1 MIVRGIPE
9 ARSLKKIQF
18 LPLASESMGVRSMCV
33 FIKTPDVSILVDPGV
48 SMSRR
53 WGLLPHPQ
61 EYRLLM
67 ECRERIKQFADE
79 SEVIAVSHYHFDHC
93 TPSFTDYV
101 WNFSSLDVA
110 KQIFQDKVVLAK
122 DARSHINAGQRRR
135 GWLFKKMLGA
145 FIKDTKVA
153 DGNVFTFG
161 KTTIDFSNPVF
172 HGEENTPMGW
182 VLMMQ
187 VDFDGVRVMHTSD
200 VQGPMLDKTLDL
212 ILSANPNLVHV
223 GGPPLYLADFRV
235 DRRLIE
241 KGITNLKKL
250 AAEIP
255 TVIVDHHLLRDEA
268 WRRFSKDVFKAAQ
281 MRGNRVV
288 TAAEFLG
295 QDDRLLESKRRQLY
309 EEEPPSAEFLKWTK
323 LSREKRRTVRPPL

>member
-1 MIVRGIPE
+1 MIVRRVPE

-33 FIKTPDVSILVDPGV
+33 FIKTPDVKVLVDPGV

-67 ECRERIKQFADE
+67 ECRERIAQFADQ
-79 SEVIAVSHYHFDHC
+79 SEVIAISHYHFDHC

-101 WNFSSLDVA
+101 WTFSSLDVA

-122 DARSHINAGQRRR
+122 DARSHINASQRRR
-135 GWLFKKMLGA
+135 GWLFKKTLGA
-145 FIKDTKVA
+145 FVKDIQVA

-161 KTTIDFSNPVF
+161 KTTIDFTNPVF

-182 VLMMQ
+182 VLMTR
-187 VDFDGVRVMHTSD
+187 VDFDGERVMHASD

-212 ILSANPNLVHV
+212 ILSANPNLVYV

-235 DRRLIE
+235 DRQLIE
-241 KGITNLKKL
+241 KGIKNLTKL

-268 WRRFSKDVFKAAQ
+268 WRGFSKDVFKAAQ
-281 MRGNRVV
+281 KSGNRVV
-288 TAAEFLG
+288 TAAEFLC
-295 QDDRLLESKRRQLY
+295 QEDRLLESKRRQLY
-309 EEEPPSAEFLKWTK
+309 EDEPPSAKFLKWTR
-323 LSREKRRTVRPPL
+323 LSREKRRTVQPPL